1 LPRRY
6 KIIYCD
12 PPWSYNDRALAGARG
27 AACKYPVMSTYEI
40 SRLPVETLADDD
52 CILFVWCT
60 WPHYFDAQKIIEDW
74 GFVYKT
80 LGFVW
85 IKRNENGTIFK
96 GLGHWTRSNSEYC
109 LLAVK
114 GNPKRIDASV
124 SQVIESRNKEHSKK
138 PDIVR
143 DKILKLCGDLPRIEL
158 FARTK
163 IHGWD
168 VWGNDEKL
176 QLQPL
181 ESFSE

>member
-1 LPRRY
+1 MSAKY

-12 PPWSYNDRALAGARG
+12 PPWLYNDKALAGKRG
-27 AACKYPVMSTYEI
+27 AVCKYPVMTTFAI
-40 SRLPVETLADDD
+40 SRLPIETITDKD
-52 CILFVWCT
+52 CILFIWTT
-60 WPHYFDAQKIIEDW
+60 WPMYQNVLKIIEAW
-74 GFVYKT
+74 GFTFKT
-80 LGFVW
+80 LAFIW

-96 GLGHWTRSNSEYC
+96 GMGNWTRSNSEYC
-109 LLAVK
+109 LIATK
-114 GNPKRIDASV
+114 GNPKRIDASI

-163 IHGWD
+163 VHGWD

-176 QLQPL
+176 QLKPL
-181 ESFSE
+181 ESFSL